1 MASETAVTPEKPKES
16 KESREERRA
25 RRRAQREGGGVKVV
39 ERNQAVYL
47 IMRRLIGAAILATV
61 AAGVSVVGMLGIY
74 GKPVAPVY
82 VPVTDDGHLLPLV
95 PLNQPNV
102 GRGEV
107 GAFALE
113 AIHAINTYD
122 YINFRDQLNQASVY
136 FSPKGWNQFN
146 DQLKTTR
153 TLDAVQERHMIVSV
167 KPMGEVSVPA
177 EASQDGLYTWRVEV
191 PVEVDYTAHA
201 QLANGMADT
210 GNRQKGTV
218 ILFISRVPT
227 TINPRGLAIQ
237 VYQFRQDDTH

>member
-1 MASETAVTPEKPKES
+1 MASQPPVNEKEES
-16 KESREERRA
+16 QESREERRA
-25 RRRAQREGGGVKVV
+25 RRREKKAASSGVKVI

-47 IMRRLIGAAILATV
+47 IMRRLIGTALLAFV
-61 AAGVSVVGMLGIY
+61 AAAVSVVCMVGIY

-107 GAFALE
+107 GAYALE
-113 AIHAINTYD
+113 AIHAVNTYD
-122 YINFRDQLNQASVY
+122 YINFRDQLNMASVY
-136 FSPKGWNQFN
+136 FTPRGWNQYN
-146 DQLKTTR
+146 DELKSTR
-153 TLDAVQERHMIVSV
+153 TLEAVQERKMIVSI
-167 KPMGEVSVPA
+167 KPMGEVAVPNEGA
-177 EASQDGLYTWRVEV
+177 KDGIYLWRVEI

-201 QLANGMADT
+201 QLANGTVDV

-237 VYQFRQDDTH
+237 VYQFKPSDNS